1 MPSRMGGSIS
11 SLLSGLFWTKKEIR
25 ILILGL
31 VSSRLQDY
39 DIDLG
44 TMLTPARTMLAKPPC
59 YIGSRY
65 GVLHGERAR
74 VVTSTILY

>member
-1 MPSRMGGSIS
+1 
-11 SLLSGLFWTKKEIR
+11 
-25 ILILGL
+25 
-31 VSSRLQDY
+31 
-39 DIDLG
+39 
-44 TMLTPARTMLAKPPC
+44 MLAKPPC